1 MFSKSWAAW
10 GLAAN
15 LLILMP
21 LAAFAQNA
29 LSVYAS
35 PSYEYNSNVFYLPSG
50 TPVPGTTDT
59 RHGDG
64 YVVYRGGLNEDYQ
77 LSEQDFFIRLGAA
90 DYKYQ
95 HFTQLNRDEYQVDGG
110 WRWWLSRDLTGGF
123 DVSRSRSMLPF
134 SYLLQEQDTPVLQ
147 TTQKEAATVKY
158 QFNPDWRID
167 GSLSENK
174 TTSPVPAAALLNLKE
189 TSVST
194 TLTYTENVR
203 LTGGGR
209 VTFVNGRY
217 QDGVINLA
225 PTYHEFELA
234 GVANYAAKGLSS
246 FSGALG
252 YTRRDSSSGI
262 NSVSSVTG
270 SLEYKRALTG
280 KTSMDLSLTRAVN
293 SDITN
298 TGSEVDT
305 TAAGSLNWQATYKIG
320 VALGYSWTQRFLP
333 GQNASPTAQVAIGS
347 DRTDH
352 QQYAFLNVDY
362 QVLRWLVV
370 RPYANYQTRS
380 SNALDGTFNA
390 TIVGIVA
397 TGTFGKGAAKN

>member
-1 MFSKSWAAW
+1 MFPKSWVAW

-15 LLILMP
+15 LLLP
-21 LAAFAQNA
+21 VAAFAQST

-35 PSYEYNSNVFYLPSG
+35 PQYEYSTNVYFLPSG

-64 YVVYRGGLNEDYQ
+64 YVVYRGGFNADYQ
-77 LSEQDFFIRLGAA
+77 VSEQDFFVHLDAA
-90 DYKYQ
+90 DYQYQ
-95 HFTQLNRDEYQVDGG
+95 HFTQLNRDEYQADAG
-110 WRWWLSRDLTGGF
+110 WRWWLSRDLTGSF

-134 SYLLQEQDTPVLQ
+134 SSLLQEQDTPVLQ
-147 TTQKEAATVKY
+147 TAQKEAATVKY
-158 QFNPDWRID
+158 QFNPDWRVD
-167 GSLSENK
+167 GSVSENK

-189 TSVST
+189 TSLST
-194 TLTYTENVR
+194 MLTYTQNVR

-209 VTFVNGRY
+209 VTYVSGQY
-217 QDGVINLA
+217 EDGVTSLA
-225 PTYHEFELA
+225 PTYHEIELA

-252 YTRRDSSSGI
+252 YTRRSSTSGF

-270 SLEYKRALTG
+270 SLDYKRELTG

-293 SDITN
+293 SNISN

-305 TAAGSLNWQATYKIG
+305 TAAGSLKWQATYKIG
-320 VALGYSWTQRFLP
+320 VSLGYSWTQRFLP
-333 GQNASPTAQVAIGS
+333 GQNGSATALVDIGP

-370 RPYANYQTRS
+370 RPYANFQTRS
-380 SNALDGTFNA
+380 SNALDGTYNA
-390 TIVGIVA
+390 TIVGIVV
-397 TGTFGKGAAKN
+397 TGTYGRGAAARN